1 MEEAGRLTS
10 ETKDSLM
17 KEVTMVLLPTPSVA
31 RGGQRAMHGELWG
44 GGGEEDRELTVTNQ
58 ENADIPSH
66 DPPE

>member
-1 MEEAGRLTS
+1 
-10 ETKDSLM
+10 M

-31 RGGQRAMHGELWG
+31 RGGHRAMHGELWG
-44 GGGEEDRELTVTNQ
+44 GGEGGEEDRELTVTNQ

>member
-1 MEEAGRLTS
+1 
-10 ETKDSLM
+10 M